1 MVITSEAVNR
11 LLTILL
17 IIVAAP
23 TVLYGQHLQS
33 VDRQRLDAEV
43 NPSLSAKADGAL
55 RAEHSTINIGTI
67 EDVASVTQ
75 SFRLTNTTATTIAI
89 TEIRSTCSCLKVETK
104 PRSIASGES
113 IDIVARFN
121 PEGRS
126 GDFTLNIFVYTSL
139 DATLPTERLTL
150 TGEVVCGDDMS
161 HLPIR
166 MGELRLSRNS
176 VTLNSSTRTERIAV
190 ANVGDREI
198 ILSARPTVEGLRLYT
213 EPNVLEP
220 GCEGDIVISYA
231 PTTSANDIETMLIID
246 GCGGRPSERVIK
258 ITIKR

>member
-1 MVITSEAVNR
+1 M
-11 LLTILL
+11 
-17 IIVAAP
+17 P
-23 TVLYGQHLQS
+23 TTLYGQHLQS
-33 VDRQRLDAEV
+33 VDRQRLDAKV
-43 NPSLSAKADGAL
+43 NPQVSTEAKGAL
-55 RAEHSTINIGTI
+55 RIERSTIEIGAI
-67 EDVASVTQ
+67 EDMTSVTE

-113 IDIVARFN
+113 IDIVAHFN

-126 GDFTLNIFVYTSL
+126 GTFSLNILVYTSL

-176 VTLNSSTRTERIAV
+176 VTLDSSTRTERIAV
-190 ANVGDREI
+190 ANVGDRDI
-198 ILSARPTVEGLRLYT
+198 RLSASSPANGLSLYT
-213 EPNVLEP
+213 EPEVLMP
-220 GCEGDIVISYA
+220 GDEGDIVISYT
-231 PTTSANDIETMLIID
+231 PTAFTTDFETMLIIE
-246 GCGGRPSERVIK
+246 GCGGRPSDRVIK

>member
-1 MVITSEAVNR
+1 M
-11 LLTILL
+11 
-17 IIVAAP
+17 P
-23 TVLYGQHLQS
+23 TTLYGQHLQS
-33 VDRQRLDAEV
+33 VDRQRLDAKV
-43 NPSLSAKADGAL
+43 NPQVSTEAKGALSAE
-55 RAEHSTINIGTI
+55 RSTIEIGAI
-67 EDVASVTQ
+67 EDMASVTE

-113 IDIVARFN
+113 IDIVAHFN

-126 GDFTLNIFVYTSL
+126 GTFSLNILVYTSL
-139 DATLPTERLTL
+139 DTTLPTERLTL

-176 VTLNSSTRTERIAV
+176 VTLDSSTRTERIAV
-190 ANVGDREI
+190 ANVGDRNI
-198 ILSARPTVEGLRLYT
+198 RLSASSTANGLSLHT
-213 EPNVLEP
+213 EPEVLMP
-220 GCEGDIVISYA
+220 GDEGDIVISYT
-231 PTTSANDIETMLIID
+231 PTAFTTDFETMLIIE
-246 GCGGRPSERVIK
+246 GCGGRPSDRVIK

>member
-1 MVITSEAVNR
+1 MIR
-11 LLTILL
+11 ILTILL
-17 IIVAAP
+17 ITLALP
-23 TVLYGQHLQS
+23 TTLYGQHLQS

-43 NPSLSAKADGAL
+43 NPSLSAKAEGAL

-75 SFRLTNTTATTIAI
+75 SFRLTNTTTTTIAI
-89 TEIRSTCSCLKVETK
+89 TEIRSTCSCLRVETK

-113 IDIVARFN
+113 INIVTRFN

-126 GDFTLNIFVYTSL
+126 GDFSLNIFVYTTL
-139 DATLPTERLTL
+139 DTTLPTERLTL
-150 TGEVVCGDDMS
+150 MGEVQCGDDMS

-176 VTLNSSTRTERIAV
+176 VMFDNSTRTERIAV
-190 ANVGDREI
+190 ANVGDRDI
-198 ILSARPTVEGLRLYT
+198 TLSARSTVEGLMLHS
-213 EPNVLEP
+213 EPEVLKP
-220 GCEGDIVISYA
+220 GNEGDIVISYS
-231 PTTSANDIETMLIID
+231 PSMMTHDIETMLIIE
-246 GCGGRPSERVIK
+246 GCSAKASERMIK

>member
-1 MVITSEAVNR
+1 MNR

-17 IIVAAP
+17 IVVAMP
-23 TVLYGQHLQS
+23 TTLYGQHLQS
-33 VDRQRLDAEV
+33 VDRQRLDAKV
-43 NPSLSAKADGAL
+43 NPQVSTEAKGAL
-55 RAEHSTINIGTI
+55 RIERSTIEIGAI
-67 EDVASVTQ
+67 EDMTSVTE

-113 IDIVARFN
+113 IDIVAHFN

-126 GDFTLNIFVYTSL
+126 GTFSLNILVYTSL

-176 VTLNSSTRTERIAV
+176 VTLDSSTRTERIAV
-190 ANVGDREI
+190 ANVGDRDI
-198 ILSARPTVEGLRLYT
+198 RLSASSPANGLSLYT
-213 EPNVLEP
+213 EPEVLMP
-220 GCEGDIVISYA
+220 GDEGDIVISYT
-231 PTTSANDIETMLIID
+231 PTAFTTDFETMLIIE
-246 GCGGRPSERVIK
+246 GCGGRPSDRVIK

>member
-1 MVITSEAVNR
+1 MNR

-33 VDRQRLDAEV
+33 VDRQRLDAKV
-43 NPSLSAKADGAL
+43 NPQVSTEAKGAL
-55 RAEHSTINIGTI
+55 RAERSTIEIGAI
-67 EDVASVTQ
+67 EDMASVTE

-113 IDIVARFN
+113 IDIVAHFN

-126 GDFTLNIFVYTSL
+126 GTFSLNILVYTSL

-176 VTLNSSTRTERIAV
+176 VTLDSSTRTERIAV
-190 ANVGDREI
+190 ANVGDRNI
-198 ILSARPTVEGLRLYT
+198 RLSASSTANGLSLHT
-213 EPNVLEP
+213 EPEVLMP
-220 GCEGDIVISYA
+220 GDEGDIVISYT
-231 PTTSANDIETMLIID
+231 PTAFTTDFETMLIIE